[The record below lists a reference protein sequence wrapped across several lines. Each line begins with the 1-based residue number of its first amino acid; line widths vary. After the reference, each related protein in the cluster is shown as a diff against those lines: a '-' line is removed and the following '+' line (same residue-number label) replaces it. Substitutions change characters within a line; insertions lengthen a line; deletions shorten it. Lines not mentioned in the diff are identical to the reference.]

1 MRITR
6 FEFLKIVTNKLFI
19 VAFLILWFFNLLF
32 LNYQNYSESKNGIP
46 YEAYK
51 ILETD
56 LSGKTHE
63 EKGKYINELYERAKA
78 INIIYNI
85 QSNAK
90 SENQA
95 IREYADS
102 LREENNELF

>member
-6 FEFLKIVTNKLFI
+6 FEILKIVTNKLFI
-19 VAFLILWFFNLLF
+19 GALVILWVLNLLF

-46 YEAYK
+46 YRAYK

-56 LSGKTHE
+56 LKNKTHE
-63 EKGKYINELYERAKA
+63 EKGKYINELYERAKGV
-78 INIIYNI
+78 NIIYNI

-102 LREENNELF
+102 FA